1 MPGPILTV
9 ISNSSMRCEI
19 HIKVET
25 ADKGLMIQ
33 RLNES
38 RQAQAHTRRDQLDD
52 PDQIRKAANGHEEGS
67 NPSIPPVRMLEPDET
82 WLTLKS
88 GNQYAKV
95 EKKDGPS
102 PRWSSNGSWDEG
114 EGMLYV

>member
-1 MPGPILTV
+1 MQ
-9 ISNSSMRCEI
+9 CKI

-38 RQAQAHTRRDQLDD
+38 RQAHLQRDRLHA
-52 PDQIRKAANGHEEGS
+52 DQTPEIGPLSGHDEMT

-82 WLTLKS
+82 WISLES
-88 GNQYAKV
+88 GNQYAKA
-95 EKKDGPS
+95 ENKKGPS
-102 PRWSSNGSWDEG
+102 PRWSSNGSWTRG
-114 EGMLYV
+114 EGILYV

>member
-1 MPGPILTV
+1 MSVPTHTV
-9 ISNSSMRCEI
+9 ISNSSMQCKI

-38 RQAQAHTRRDQLDD
+38 RQAHAQRDDD
-52 PDQIRKAANGHEEGS
+52 PDQIRKAANGHHEDTS
-67 NPSIPPVRMLEPDET
+67 PSIPPIRMLEPDET
-82 WLTLKS
+82 WLSLES
-88 GNQYAKV
+88 GNQYVKV
-95 EKKDGPS
+95 EKKEGPS

>member
-1 MPGPILTV
+1 MRDICIEV
-9 ISNSSMRCEI
+9 FFNSSMRCKI

-38 RQAQAHTRRDQLDD
+38 RQAHVERNSHLDRSE
-52 PDQIRKAANGHEEGS
+52 PREPPVTVEHLPS
-67 NPSIPPVRMLEPDET
+67 PSIPPVRALEPDET
-82 WLTLKS
+82 WITLES
-88 GNQYAKV
+88 GNQYAKA

-102 PRWSSNGSWDEG
+102 PRWSSNGSWAPG